1 MYLTGLRL
9 PTEAEWEYAYRAG
22 TTTAFHSYAAQPNG
36 FNDDILLGNI
46 AWFNGNSGQTHAV
59 GGKLSNALGIHD
71 MSGNV
76 REWVNDL
83 YGATYYSSSPAIN
96 PTGPSSDTS
105 RRVERGGNCCNG
117 SSFCRGS
124 QRSDNYPS
132 DTDFNLGFRAV
143 RNP

>member
-1 MYLTGLRL
+1 MIQPFCTQNGLRL

-22 TTTAFHSYAAQPNG
+22 TTTAFHNAS
-36 FNDDILLGNI
+36 DDETTLGTI
-46 AWFNGNSGQTHAV
+46 AWYAGNSSGQTHAV

-105 RRVERGGNCCNG
+105 RRVERGGYFSNNND
-117 SSFCRGS
+117 CRAS
-124 QRSDNYPS
+124 HRHDSNPTYVDPDS
-132 DTDFNLGFRAV
+132 GFRAA